1 MLSWWRGGVRGGRG
15 RGLELGRRRIGGRV
29 RGGSVAVAGSR
40 VPGSGDRGERGLG
53 TQLDLGLRLGGRPL
67 RGGLGLVRRRKR
79 IRLSGEDHV

>member
-1 MLSWWRGGVRGGRG
+1 MGL
-15 RGLELGRRRIGGRV
+15 GLERRRIGGEA
-29 RGGSVAVAGSR
+29 RGGCVAVVVSR
-40 VPGSGDRGERGLG
+40 GRGSGGRGERGWG